1 MDRISRSTRQTTLG
15 TDASYVIVVGT
26 PGYTRTL
33 LIFGRRD
40 RNKVEAKIDERT
52 YEEVV
57 AAYRRRGFEPEI
69 APDDL
74 DLDDRN
80 GRANIRALYDVAE
93 GRTGRTFEIELS
105 ADRSAHRISSDYLR
119 YVNRVARRLRPL
131 RREDHRHRSTA
142 EFERLAAA
150 RSAATTVTGWLEWR
164 LRMDSHWT
172 GTIGVDAHAEGE
184 LTWEGGLLLNRSA
197 IASLIDLG
205 RGEAIVRA
213 SAYNESLKGQFHILT
228 LLHEMIH
235 SLSTV
240 RSQSF
245 EALPG
250 IEEGLTELLAV
261 STYSRFVADTFG
273 VRAARP
279 RLNTY
284 RATCLLLRQAWELI
298 ARDRGDWAEAEFYAD
313 IYVEPSN
320 AGRFQLI
327 ERTLRRERVD
337 QETIDGLIDQFADRL
352 TKVR

>member
-15 TDASYVIVVGT
+15 SDASYVIVVGT
-26 PGYTRTL
+26 PGYTQTL

-40 RNKVEAKIDERT
+40 RQKVEAKIDDRT
-52 YEEVV
+52 YEEVISV
-57 AAYRRRGFEPEI
+57 YRRRGFEPEM

-80 GRANIRALYDVAE
+80 GRANIRALYDLAE
-93 GRTGRTFEIELS
+93 GRSTRTFEIEIS
-105 ADRSAHRISSDYLR
+105 ADRSAHRISSDYVR

-131 RREDHRHRSTA
+131 RRDDHRHRNTA
-142 EFERLAAA
+142 EFERLTAA

-172 GTIGVDAHAEGE
+172 GKIGIDAHAEGE

-197 IASLIDLG
+197 IAALTDLG
-205 RGEAIVRA
+205 RGEALVRA
-213 SAYNESLKGQFHILT
+213 SAYHESLKGQFHILT

-235 SLSTV
+235 SLSAV
-240 RSQSF
+240 RPKSF

-261 STYSRFVADTFG
+261 SCYPRFVADTFG
-273 VRAARP
+273 VRAGRP
-279 RLNTY
+279 RLSTY
-284 RATCLLLRQAWELI
+284 RTTCLLLRQAWELI

-320 AGRFQLI
+320 AGRFELI
-327 ERTLRRERVD
+327 SRKLRREGVD
-337 QETIDGLIDQFADRL
+337 PETIDELIDRFTHGL
-352 TKVR
+352 SKVR